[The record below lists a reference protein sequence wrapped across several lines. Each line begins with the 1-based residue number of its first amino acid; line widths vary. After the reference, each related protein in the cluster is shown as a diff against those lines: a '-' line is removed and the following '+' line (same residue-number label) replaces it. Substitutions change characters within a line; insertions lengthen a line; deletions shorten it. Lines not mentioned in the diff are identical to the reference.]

1 MTADHAPVETGPR
14 TAVVTGAASPRGI
27 GRATA
32 LLLASQGWNIGILDI
47 DAVGGKALAAEITAK
62 HNVTAYAVAADVSDE
77 AQVRTAIDEL
87 EAALP
92 PLAALANIAGVSSP
106 VPYLELTSDEW
117 HRVINTNLNGVHYV
131 TRRVAESMVRHGYG
145 RIVSISST
153 SAQRGG
159 GTYSKTPYS
168 VAKAG
173 VIGLTRALARELG
186 PHGITVNAIAPG
198 PIATEIMGG
207 PLTPERRA
215 ALTADLLVD
224 RVGEPQDVAS
234 AIAFLL
240 SEPSSYITG
249 QTLNVDG
256 GLYMH

>member
-1 MTADHAPVETGPR
+1 MGDDQAER
-14 TAVVTGAASPRGI
+14 SAVVTGAASPRGI

-32 LLLASQGWNIGILDI
+32 MLLAERGWSIGILDI
-47 DAVGGKALAAEITAK
+47 DERGGHALAEEISEK
-62 HNVTAYAVAADVSDE
+62 YNVKTYAVVADVSNEDH
-77 AQVRTAIDEL
+77 VRTAIDEL

-106 VPYLELTSDEW
+106 VPYLELTPDEW
-117 HRVINTNLNGVHYV
+117 HRVININLNGVHYV
-131 TRRVAESMVRHGYG
+131 TRRVAESMARRGYG
-145 RIVSISST
+145 RIVSVSST

-186 PHGITVNAIAPG
+186 PYGITVNAVAPG
-198 PIATEIMGG
+198 PIDTDIMGG

-215 ALTADLLVD
+215 ALVDDLVVN
-224 RVGEPQDVAS
+224 RVGEPHDVAS
-234 AIAFLL
+234 AIAFLM
-240 SEPSSYITG
+240 SEESGYISG
-249 QTLNVDG
+249 HTLNVDG

>member
-1 MTADHAPVETGPR
+1 MGDDQIERSAI
-14 TAVVTGAASPRGI
+14 VTGAASPRGI

-32 LLLASQGWNIGILDI
+32 LLLAKQGWSIGILDI
-47 DAVGGKALAAEITAK
+47 DERGGQKLAEEITSSYSVKSYA
-62 HNVTAYAVAADVSDE
+62 AVADVAHED
-77 AQVRTAIDEL
+77 QVRSAIDEL

-92 PLAALANIAGVSSP
+92 PLAGLANIAGVSSP
-106 VPYLELTSDEW
+106 IPYLELTGEEW
-117 HRVINTNLNGVHYV
+117 HRVININLNGVHYV
-131 TRRVAESMVRHGYG
+131 CRRVAESMVRHGYG
-145 RIVSISST
+145 RIVSVSSI

-186 PHGITVNAIAPG
+186 PYGITVNAVAPG
-198 PIATEIMGG
+198 PIDTDIMGG

-215 ALTADLLVD
+215 AMIDELLVN
-224 RVGEPQDVAS
+224 RVGVPGDVAT
-234 AIAFLL
+234 AIAFLM
-240 SEPSSYITG
+240 SQDAGYISG
-249 QTLNVDG
+249 HTLNVDG

>member
-1 MTADHAPVETGPR
+1 MNR

-32 LLLASQGWNIGILDI
+32 LLLAERGWHIGILDI
-47 DAVGGKALAAEITAK
+47 DLEGGRALAEEITAK
-62 HNVTAYAVAADVSDE
+62 HNVKSHAVGADVSNERD
-77 AQVRTAIDEL
+77 VRTAIDEL
-87 EAALP
+87 EDTLP
-92 PLAALANIAGVSSP
+92 LLAALANIAGVSSP

-117 HRVINTNLNGVHYV
+117 HRVININLNGVHYV
-131 TRRVAESMVRHGYG
+131 TRRVAESLVHHGYG
-145 RIVSISST
+145 RIVSVSST

-186 PHGITVNAIAPG
+186 PHGITVNAVAPG
-198 PIATEIMGG
+198 PIDTDIMGG

-215 ALTADLLVD
+215 SLAADLLVN
-224 RVGEPQDVAS
+224 RVGEPHDIAS

-240 SEPSSYITG
+240 SEESTYITG
-249 QTLNVDG
+249 QTLNIDG

>member
-1 MTADHAPVETGPR
+1 MTADRAAVVTGAR
-14 TAVVTGAASPRGI
+14 TAVVTGAASPHGI

-47 DAVGGKALAAEITAK
+47 DGPGSEAVASEITSTYHVKALG
-62 HNVTAYAVAADVSDE
+62 VAADVSNE
-77 AQVRTAIDEL
+77 AEVRTAIDEL

-131 TRRVAESMVRHGYG
+131 TRRVAESMVRHNYG

-186 PHGITVNAIAPG
+186 PFGITVNAIAPG

-207 PLTPERRA
+207 PLTPERRT
-215 ALTADLLVD
+215 ALTADLLVN

>member
-1 MTADHAPVETGPR
+1 MSAR
-14 TAVVTGAASPRGI
+14 TAIVTGAASPRGI

-32 LLLASQGWNIGILDI
+32 LLLAEQGWHIGVLDL
-47 DAVGGKALAAEITAK
+47 DAPGGQALATEITSTYD
-62 HNVTAYAVAADVSDE
+62 VTAHAVAADVSNE
-77 AQVRTAIDEL
+77 TAVRTAIDEL

-117 HRVINTNLNGVHYV
+117 HRVININLNGVHYV
-131 TRRVAESMVRHGYG
+131 TRRVAESLVRNGYG

-173 VIGLTRALARELG
+173 IIGLTRALARELG
-186 PHGITVNAIAPG
+186 PHNITVNAIAPG
-198 PIATEIMGG
+198 PIDTDIMGG
-207 PLTPERRA
+207 PLTPERRT
-215 ALTADLLVD
+215 ALTADLVVN
-224 RVGEPQDVAS
+224 RVGQPHDIAT
-234 AIAFLL
+234 ATAFLL
-240 SEPSSYITG
+240 SDHTAYITG

>member
-1 MTADHAPVETGPR
+1 MNR

-32 LLLASQGWNIGILDI
+32 LLLAERGWNIGVLDI
-47 DAVGGKALAAEITAK
+47 DFAGGQALASEITTQY
-62 HNVTAYAVAADVSDE
+62 NVKTWAVAADVADE
-77 AQVRTAIDEL
+77 EQVRTAIDEL

-117 HRVINTNLNGVHYV
+117 HRVININLSGVHYV
-131 TRRVAESMVRHGYG
+131 THRVAESMVRHNYG
-145 RIVSISST
+145 RIVSVSST
-153 SAQRGG
+153 SAQLGG

-186 PHGITVNAIAPG
+186 PFGITVNAVAPG
-198 PIATEIMGG
+198 PIDTDIMGG
-207 PLTPERRA
+207 PLTPDRRA
-215 ALTADLLVD
+215 ALVDGLLTTRLGQPND
-224 RVGEPQDVAS
+224 IAS

-240 SEPSSYITG
+240 SDQSAYITG
-249 QTLNVDG
+249 HTLNADG

>member
-1 MTADHAPVETGPR
+1 MER
-14 TAVVTGAASPRGI
+14 SAVVTGAASPRGI

-32 LLLASQGWNIGILDI
+32 MLLAERGWSIGILDI
-47 DAVGGKALAAEITAK
+47 DEHGGHALAAEITEK
-62 HNVTAYAVAADVSDE
+62 YNVKTSVAVADVSKED
-77 AQVRTAIDEL
+77 QVRTAIDEL

-106 VPYLELTSDEW
+106 IPYLELTADEW
-117 HRVINTNLNGVHYV
+117 HRVININLNGVHYV
-131 TRRVAESMVRHGYG
+131 TRRVAESMVRYGYG
-145 RIVSISST
+145 RIVSVSST
-153 SAQRGG
+153 SAQLGG

-186 PHGITVNAIAPG
+186 PHGITVNAVAPG
-198 PIATEIMGG
+198 PIDTDIMGG

-215 ALTADLLVD
+215 ALVDDLLVN
-224 RVGEPQDVAS
+224 RVGQPHDVAS

-240 SEPSSYITG
+240 SEQSGYISG
-249 QTLNVDG
+249 HTLNVDG

>member
-1 MTADHAPVETGPR
+1 MSR

-47 DAVGGKALAAEITAK
+47 EPGDSLASEIVGTYNVKAHAVE
-62 HNVTAYAVAADVSDE
+62 ADVSNE
-77 AQVRTAIDEL
+77 PQVIAAIDEL

-117 HRVINTNLNGVHYV
+117 HRVININLSGVHYV
-131 TRRVAESMVRHGYG
+131 THRVAESMVRHNYG
-145 RIVSISST
+145 RIVSVSST
-153 SAQRGG
+153 SAQLGG

-186 PHGITVNAIAPG
+186 PFGITVNAVAPG
-198 PIATEIMGG
+198 PIDTDIMGG
-207 PLTPERRA
+207 PLTPDRRA
-215 ALTADLLVD
+215 ALVDGLLTTRLGQPND
-224 RVGEPQDVAS
+224 IAS

-240 SEPSSYITG
+240 SDQSAYITG
-249 QTLNVDG
+249 HTLNADG

>member
-1 MTADHAPVETGPR
+1 VGDDQIERSAI
-14 TAVVTGAASPRGI
+14 VTGAASPRGI

-32 LLLASQGWNIGILDI
+32 LLLAKQGWSIGILDI
-47 DAVGGKALAAEITAK
+47 DERGGQKLAEEITSSYSVKSYA
-62 HNVTAYAVAADVSDE
+62 AVADVAHED
-77 AQVRTAIDEL
+77 QVRSAIDEL

-92 PLAALANIAGVSSP
+92 PLAGLANIAGVSSP
-106 VPYLELTSDEW
+106 IPYLELTGEEW
-117 HRVINTNLNGVHYV
+117 HRVININLNGVHYV
-131 TRRVAESMVRHGYG
+131 CRRVAESMVRHGYG
-145 RIVSISST
+145 RIVSVSSI

-186 PHGITVNAIAPG
+186 PYGITVNAVAPG
-198 PIATEIMGG
+198 PIDTDIMGG

-215 ALTADLLVD
+215 AMIDELLVN
-224 RVGEPQDVAS
+224 RVGVPGDVAT
-234 AIAFLL
+234 AIAFLM
-240 SEPSSYITG
+240 SQDAGYISG
-249 QTLNVDG
+249 HTLNVDG

>member
-1 MTADHAPVETGPR
+1 MGNDQGER
-14 TAVVTGAASPRGI
+14 SAVVTGAASPRGI

-32 LLLASQGWNIGILDI
+32 TLLAQQGWNIGILDI
-47 DAVGGKALAAEITAK
+47 DERGGQALAEEITNTY
-62 HNVTAYAVAADVSDE
+62 NVKTYAVAADVANEDH
-77 AQVRTAIDEL
+77 VRAAIDEL

-92 PLAALANIAGVSSP
+92 PLAGLANIAGVSSP

-117 HRVINTNLNGVHYV
+117 HRVININLNGVHYV
-131 TRRVAESMVRHGYG
+131 TRRVAESMARHGYG
-145 RIVSISST
+145 RIVSVSST

-186 PHGITVNAIAPG
+186 PYGITVNAVAPG
-198 PIATEIMGG
+198 PIDTDIMGG

-215 ALTADLLVD
+215 AMIDELLVN
-224 RVGEPQDVAS
+224 RVGVPRDVAS
-234 AIAFLL
+234 SIAFLM
-240 SEPSSYITG
+240 SEDAGYISG
-249 QTLNVDG
+249 HTLNVDG

>member
-1 MTADHAPVETGPR
+1 MSL

-32 LLLASQGWNIGILDI
+32 MVLAEQGWNIGILDI
-47 DAVGGKALAAEITAK
+47 DVEGSRALADEITEK
-62 HNVTAYAVAADVSDE
+62 HNVTTHAVAADVSDE
-77 AQVRTAIDEL
+77 TQVRTAIDEL

-117 HRVINTNLNGVHYV
+117 HRVININLNGVHYV
-131 TRRVAESMVRHGYG
+131 TRRVAESMVRHNYG
-145 RIVSISST
+145 RIVSVSST

-186 PHGITVNAIAPG
+186 PHNITVNAIAPG
-198 PIATEIMGG
+198 PIDTDIMGG
-207 PLTPERRA
+207 PLTPDRREA
-215 ALTADLLVD
+215 MINDLLVN
-224 RVGEPQDVAS
+224 RVGTPNDVAT
-234 AIAFLL
+234 AIAFLT
-240 SEPSSYITG
+240 SEASGYISG
-249 QTLNVDG
+249 HTLNVDG